1 MEQRLKSKK
10 NPLYVVTNGKKGS
23 VVEEASGLID
33 LVIKKFNLAPA
44 LEILR
49 ALIEQL
55 MGMVTSYAMFE
66 VVKKTFDDLMAQL
79 TMILTPFMG
88 RTR

>member
-1 MEQRLKSKK
+1 MESRPKSKK
-10 NPLYVVTNGKKGS
+10 NPLYVVKNGKKGS

-49 ALIEQL
+49 GLFEQL
-55 MGMVTSYAMFE
+55 MSMVTSYAMFE
-66 VVKKTFDDLMAQL
+66 VVKKTFDDLIAQL
-79 TMILTPFMG
+79 NILLAPVLG
-88 RTR
+88 RAR